1 MAAKLGNRTDN
12 MCARRWRQLSSATD
26 VMTQYSQRVKK
37 GALKP
42 NTSTRAMRHKR
53 TSIAPEVG
61 ILEGRGILEGNIG
74 GGSGR
79 GNIGGRG

>member
-1 MAAKLGNRTDN
+1 

-61 ILEGRGILEGNIG
+61 ILEGRGILEGVGGRGGEYWRGRVVGEGNIG
-74 GGSGR
+74 GGGW
-79 GNIGGRG
+79 